1 MTVNAAIDASGRQ
14 TMTARLKT
22 DGITVTRLT
31 SNPANGAVMIT
42 TDVTGAVT
50 PSTFAAIDENHR
62 TTLYAVSYL
71 DPTVLV
77 ALQCASNGALL
88 VKQV

>member
-22 DGITVTRLT
+22 DALTITRLT
-31 SNPANGAVMIT
+31 ADASKGSLMVT
-42 TDVTGAVT
+42 TNTSGAVT
-50 PSTFAAIDENHR
+50 PSTFAATDVNNRKTIF
-62 TTLYAVSYL
+62 AVSQN

-77 ALQCASNGALL
+77 ALQCASDGSLL